1 MLNITFEPR
10 GQKALMPS
18 SPGRI
23 PAVTGKHILPVRIK
37 RAEAYAVTGGNTE
50 FITRPFT
57 DGFFMWN
64 RGTVIC
70 RRTVQKRGKDEK
82 KLEIL
87 DFTVDDVLFDR
98 LCRRKRR
105 GRCGE

>member
-1 MLNITFEPR
+1 MNITFEPH

-23 PAVTGKHILPVRIK
+23 PAVTGKHIPLVRIN

-50 FITRPFT
+50 FLTRPFT
-57 DGFFMWN
+57 DGFFIWS
-64 RGTVIC
+64 RGIVM
-70 RRTVQKRGKDEK
+70 RRNATQKRGKDEK
-82 KLEIL
+82 KLEIM

-98 LCRRKRR
+98 LCRKKRR